1 MTILAKLR
9 LLLEQIDSVTNGRLA
24 KVDSR
29 VICYT
34 ICKNLH
40 QFSPKL
46 WWLPKFQHNLCL
58 WIPALHGLAQ
68 NEQKGDSEDK
78 QCTENRRPRVKE
90 ADVRCEEKER
100 PEESSSDKKEES
112 NSSGPPMQMFNSRYA
127 SQNWVEAPI
136 SGTSEGR
143 RTTKKQRPTDRF
155 VLEQDV
161 DTSSDDTD
169 HSGKAASVL
178 HRAIV
183 TLQDNWHNNSALEIH
198 SSEIPGLEEL
208 GDRDL
213 YLISSLNHCL
223 TKSRFYIPAPDWT
236 ETTPV
241 ELSIGIGPAEMEPG
255 DQVAILFGCQHPI
268 ILRPEGSPWL
278 YVGLAYAHEMMNG
291 DFITCWELCRRH
303 GWINMEP
310 EVFELR

>member
-1 MTILAKLR
+1 MEARLRFRSWLDCSRGQPLDCINMRRCSAPDSLFLRGIRFRKIARVSPVSSEKDVQNMTILAKLR
-9 LLLEQIDSVTNGRLA
+9 VLLEQIDSVTNGRLA

-34 ICKNLH
+34 ICRNLH

-198 SSEIPGLEEL
+198 SSEIPGLE
-208 GDRDL
+208 
-213 YLISSLNHCL
+213 
-223 TKSRFYIPAPDWT
+223 
-236 ETTPV
+236 
-241 ELSIGIGPAEMEPG
+241 
-255 DQVAILFGCQHPI
+255 
-268 ILRPEGSPWL
+268 
-278 YVGLAYAHEMMNG
+278 
-291 DFITCWELCRRH
+291 
-303 GWINMEP
+303 
-310 EVFELR
+310 